1 MQKQIECLDELCS
14 ILNCIQ
20 ATIEIPSFKHNKQR
34 QYYEILNT
42 TSERELEY
50 LAAYGEFMKSVME
63 GLEKVLAH

>member
-1 MQKQIECLDELCS
+1 M

-20 ATIEIPSFKHNKQR
+20 ATVEIPTFKQTKQK
-34 QYYEILNT
+34 QYYEILNL

-63 GLEKVLAH
+63 GLEKIGELGGH